1 MAQSSSTDVYGKNTL
16 QPFRGRILLGICF
29 ESGHSIWL
37 YDFEST
43 PTDHGAYR
51 EFWIVK
57 PDDTRTL
64 YYDTEGADAE
74 IAVFHDWNRSAQ
86 AEMEWEW
93 TTDHIDIVVNGS
105 EGTTIK
111 LEGTVDDSA
120 MSRVLTLMQ
129 RYLPGPLH
137 KRMFG
142 RHTET
147 GKFGHLKTPSVRV
160 VTQATARIDG
170 RPLGA
175 VQPPD
180 QPVTFGEVS
189 AFNHP
194 YVFVGDL
201 LLEYPGEGL
210 R

>member
-1 MAQSSSTDVYGKNTL
+1 MAQNTSTSVSGKKAL

-37 YDFEST
+37 YDFESA
-43 PTDHGAYR
+43 PTDLGAYR
-51 EFWIVK
+51 EFWVVE

-74 IAVFHDWNRSAQ
+74 IAAFHDWSRSVL
-86 AEMEWEW
+86 AEMKWEW
-93 TTDHIDIVVNGS
+93 TTDHIDIIVNGS
-105 EGTTIK
+105 EGRTIE
-111 LEGTVDDSA
+111 LEATVDDSG

-160 VTQATARIDG
+160 VTQATARIG
-170 RPLGA
+170 GKSLGA
-175 VQPPD
+175 IQPPG

-189 AFNHP
+189 AFDNP

-201 LLEYPGEGL
+201 LLEYPVE
-210 R
+210 

>member
-1 MAQSSSTDVYGKNTL
+1 MAQRTSTNVSRKKL
-16 QPFRGRILLGICF
+16 QPFSGRVLLGICF
-29 ESGHSIWL
+29 ERGHSIWL

-43 PTDHGAYR
+43 PTGLGSYR
-51 EFWIVK
+51 EFWVVE

-64 YYDTEGADAE
+64 YYDKEGADAE
-74 IAVFHDWNRSAQ
+74 IAAFHDWSRSALS
-86 AEMEWEW
+86 EMEWEW
-93 TTDHIDIVVNGS
+93 TTDHIDIIVNGS

-111 LEGTVDDSA
+111 FEGTVDDSA

-147 GKFGHLKTPSVRV
+147 GRFGHLKTPSVRV

-170 RPLGA
+170 KSLGA

-189 AFNHP
+189 AFDHP

-201 LLEYPGEGL
+201 LLEYSVG
-210 R
+210 